1 MIPLLAKYDVSLDVT
16 GLHHPR
22 RSRWRHSSRDSVPE
36 AAVIA
41 PPEANS
47 EASTHAAK
55 PEGGAFRSVCPNGAN
70 THAHHNSM
78 APVME
83 SFTMSEVAEVISL
96 NTLKNKQNSGLR
108 NMKAY
113 TQPPNTT

>member
-1 MIPLLAKYDVSLDVT
+1 
-16 GLHHPR
+16 
-22 RSRWRHSSRDSVPE
+22 
-36 AAVIA
+36 
-41 PPEANS
+41 
-47 EASTHAAK
+47 
-55 PEGGAFRSVCPNGAN
+55 
-70 THAHHNSM
+70 M